1 MNIKRLT
8 MHVVELPLKAPFY
21 THLETVAKREA
32 IIIEVEDQ
40 SGRVGWGEASAFST
54 PWYTEE
60 TVATE
65 WHIIKDILFPLLKD
79 CKIDHPD
86 DAAALFRAVRGNH
99 MAKAGVESALWDL
112 YAKGLEKP
120 LYQLLGGERTSISV
134 GAVASAQT
142 TAEMLQRVQD
152 HIDNGYGR
160 IKVKISRSRDI
171 EILEAIRELHPDVLL
186 MADANSAYSLQDIA
200 HLGKLDM
207 YRLMMIEQ
215 PFHVEDMWDHAK
227 LQKHLKTPICLD
239 ESIRSLHDTKCAVE
253 MNACRV
259 INLKFSRV
267 GGITEAKRIHEYC
280 LAHGVDLWAGG
291 MIEFGISRAH
301 NVALAS
307 LPGFTMPGDIVSTD
321 YYWEEDFL
329 QTGIFVQNGQIQ
341 LSNQPGIGYEVN
353 RMRIEK
359 KRKAVHSI

>member
-8 MHVVELPLKAPFY
+8 MHVVEMPLKAPFY
-21 THLETVAKREA
+21 THLETVTKREA
-32 IIIEVEDQ
+32 IIIEVEDE

-79 CKIDHPD
+79 CKIDRPD
-86 DAAALFRAVRGNH
+86 DAAALFKAVRGNR

-112 YAKGLEKP
+112 YAKKLEKP

-134 GAVASAQT
+134 GAVASGQT
-142 TAEMLQRVQD
+142 TAEMLQRIQD

-171 EILEAIRELHPDVLL
+171 EVLKAIREMYPDILL

-200 HLGKLDM
+200 HLGKLDT

-215 PFHVEDMWDHAK
+215 PFDVEDIWNHAK
-227 LQKHLKTPICLD
+227 LQKYLRTPICLD
-239 ESIRSLHDTKCAVE
+239 ESIRSLHDAKCAIE

-259 INLKFSRV
+259 VNLKFSRV

-280 LAHGVDLWAGG
+280 LARSVDLWAGG

-301 NVALAS
+301 NAALAS